1 MPDDLEI
8 ENMDPVV
15 RAWMFYN
22 WSEDFVDNLELIKN
36 HGYLIGSFTNPEAVQ
51 KLMGKDGTTYSTSD
65 KEYEESIKLVV
76 EDTKKDEE
84 KNKQKKKRKRK
95 KIIEK

>member
-1 MPDDLEI
+1 MPDDPEI